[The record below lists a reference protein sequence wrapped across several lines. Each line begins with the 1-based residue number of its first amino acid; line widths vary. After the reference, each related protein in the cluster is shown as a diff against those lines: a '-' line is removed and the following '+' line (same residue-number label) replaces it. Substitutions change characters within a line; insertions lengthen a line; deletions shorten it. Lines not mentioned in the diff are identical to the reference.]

1 MIIALAGAERNTKS
15 AVVQEECLKPKPSQ
29 IKGPAK
35 RFSPRAAA
43 LWGNLPE
50 AEKNM
55 VVNNVYC
62 GRCRSAVPMV
72 DVSGFVEGS
81 SLVLQGFCGVC
92 GNKVA
97 RVIEELD

>member
-1 MIIALAGAERNTKS
+1 MILALAGAEINTKS
-15 AVVQEECLKPKPSQ
+15 AVVQGECLKPKPSQ
-29 IKGPAK
+29 IKGLTR

-50 AEKNM
+50 AEKHM
-55 VVNNVYC
+55 IVNNVYC

-72 DVSGFVEGS
+72 GFSGFVEGS